1 MLTHFG
7 SKILPKRTV
16 RVHTIYEHLND
27 NYKPVNFGLIQ
38 YAFTFDVSDIVQHKK
53 IIDTW

>member
-7 SKILPKRTV
+7 SITLPKRTV
-16 RVHTIYEHLND
+16 RVHTIYDHLND
-27 NYKPVNFGLIQ
+27 NYKPVNLGLIP